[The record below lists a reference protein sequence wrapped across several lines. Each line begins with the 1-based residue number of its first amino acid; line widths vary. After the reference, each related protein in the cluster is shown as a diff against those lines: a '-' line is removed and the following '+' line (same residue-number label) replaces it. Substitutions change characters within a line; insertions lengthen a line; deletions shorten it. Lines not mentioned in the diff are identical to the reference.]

1 MAGPSAPQEP
11 GSPGAGADDALDARL
26 DRIGEALDRRKTE
39 AAEAARRRSGPSSAG
54 AMALGMRAM
63 SELVAAVM
71 VGAGMGWGLTVWSAP
86 NPGVDRRAGAW
97 RSGGVLGRL
106 SPRGAQRWR
115 FVRAGWRAARVT
127 TARRRRRE
135 KNSSGRRA
143 TSATVERR
151 RGVET

>member
-71 VGAGMGWGLTVWSAP
+71 VGAGMGWGLDRLVGSEPWGLIAGLALGGAAGFW
-86 NPGVDRRAGAW
+86 GVYRLAA
-97 RSGGVLGRL
+97 RSGGG
-106 SPRGAQRWR
+106 SSAQD
-115 FVRAGWRAARVT
+115 G
-127 TARRRRRE
+127 
-135 KNSSGRRA
+135 GPQ
-143 TSATVERR
+143 
-151 RGVET
+151 G